1 MYKHILITTD
11 GSDFSLQGVDH
22 GLALAAATGAKVT
35 VLTVTQPF
43 PLLVGIM
50 GEASYAS
57 AEMMQDY
64 DRSQKEMAGE
74 LLDKM
79 AKRAAQKGVT
89 ADTRH
94 IADAQAAD
102 AIIQSAQALGC
113 DLICMASHGRR
124 GLKRL
129 LLGSQAAEVVAHAA
143 VPVLIVR

>member
-43 PLLVGIM
+43 PLMVGIM

-57 AEMMQDY
+57 AEMLQDY
-64 DRSQKEMAGE
+64 DRSQREMAAE

-79 AKRAAQKGVT
+79 TKRAAEKGVT
-89 ADTRH
+89 ADSRH
-94 IADAQAAD
+94 IADAQAAG
-102 AIIQSAQALGC
+102 AIIQTAQDLGC

>member
-79 AKRAAQKGVT
+79 TKRAAQKGVT

-102 AIIQSAQALGC
+102 AIIQSAQTLGC